1 MPQLSL
7 TKIQYSKYDH
17 PKFLRLLS
25 VLILRIYTSILLG
38 FRIKTI
44 QKLPNGPRI
53 FAINHPTTADPFI
66 IYSIFPNAKVLITEK
81 AFKVRAIGWILR
93 KLGHIQ
99 VTEKKRYDAFE
110 EAKQT
115 LLQGKDIIIFPEGT
129 LSRKVHSI
137 NEIKTGITR
146 LALETNSTI
155 VPIGINLLEKGI
167 KQYKVKTVK
176 GETLISKWYLFNKYI
191 VNIGKSIK
199 LEGSV
204 RNREYV
210 KRKSIY
216 LQEQIQK
223 LSRKYF
229 YKRNWNS

>member
-7 TKIQYSKYDH
+7 TKIQYSNDH

-81 AFKVRAIGWILR
+81 AFKVRAIGWVLR

-99 VTEKKRYDAFE
+99 VTEEKSMTHSKKLNKHYP
-110 EAKQT
+110 AK
-115 LLQGKDIIIFPEGT
+115 ISSISEGT
-129 LSRKVHSI
+129 LSKR
-137 NEIKTGITR
+137 
-146 LALETNSTI
+146 
-155 VPIGINLLEKGI
+155 
-167 KQYKVKTVK
+167 YTV
-176 GETLISKWYLFNKYI
+176 
-191 VNIGKSIK
+191 
-199 LEGSV
+199 
-204 RNREYV
+204 
-210 KRKSIY
+210 
-216 LQEQIQK
+216 
-223 LSRKYF
+223 
-229 YKRNWNS
+229 